1 MALYRTYRPGV
12 LADVI
17 GQDHVTVPLGR
28 ALDTGR
34 AHHAYLFTG
43 PRGCGKTS
51 SARILAR
58 SLNCEQGP
66 TSTPCGLCQS
76 CQDLA
81 PNGSG
86 SLDVVELDAATH
98 GLVDD
103 ARDLREKAMY
113 APASSRYKV
122 YIIDEAHQLGPG
134 AANALLK
141 LIEEPPPHLRFVFAT
156 TEPDKILATIRSRTH
171 HYPFRLVPA
180 RQLQEHLSWVCEQE
194 GVPAEPA
201 ALALVARAAA
211 GSVRDSQSVLGQLIA
226 GSGPEGLTYLDA
238 VAQLGFTDASL
249 LDEVVDA
256 LVVSDGGALFS
267 VVDRVVEAGLDP
279 RRFATDLLERF
290 RDLIVLRQVPDAAE
304 AGLLDIPDDQLE
316 TLRRQGAGLG
326 HGQLSRSADLVSAG
340 LSELKGTTA
349 PRLQLELLCARLL
362 LPAADDS
369 EAGILARLDQ
379 VERRVAYA
387 GQAAAAAA
395 AIPPTTNH
403 PVVPVAPADHELS
416 AVTAVLAA
424 PAATPD
430 REPQAVVGTASP
442 PEVPT
447 SGAAPDLLGGA
458 VAAPRTVPVPAP
470 TPERPAERGR
480 GGPPPRPELSG
491 ARVSRPPVAP
501 TLSTGPRAAAPLAA
515 DAVPALASSAHELRP
530 AAPTADATSA
540 TDSPTL
546 EPVATDSVAA
556 AAPPASTV
564 PAEASAVGPGAAG
577 GDVGALQAL
586 WPAILEE
593 LKSRSRVAHT
603 LAEGSN
609 PVSLQGGAL
618 VIAHP
623 DKVRMSILRQNA
635 GHMGQLAQATHDIG
649 RLEVEIDFVL
659 DPTAAGAAPRPPAP
673 ILPASAPFAA
683 VQDAPLL
690 VDDVPPDDSYDEPVD
705 PEPTAALLPS
715 GPLVV
720 APAPRTVRAVA
731 AAPTRSAPV
740 PLPPTSPVPG
750 FRSDPDEDP
759 TPDDEDVEDSH
770 LSPLALLQRELGGSV
785 IEEYDRP

>member
-58 SLNCEQGP
+58 SLNCVQGP
-66 TSTPCGLCQS
+66 TSTPCGVCQS

-81 PNGSG
+81 PNGPG

-201 ALALVARAAA
+201 ALALIARAAA

-226 GSGPEGLTYLDA
+226 GSGPAGLTYLDA
-238 VAQLGFTDASL
+238 VAQLGFTDAAL

-256 LVVSDGGALFS
+256 LVASDGGALFS

-379 VERRVAYA
+379 IERRVAYA

-395 AIPPTTNH
+395 AI
-403 PVVPVAPADHELS
+403 APAAS
-416 AVTAVLAA
+416 PTVPAAPAVRALPEVAAVLAGA
-424 PAATPD
+424 NADPEPPAVIPTPPPSD
-430 REPQAVVGTASP
+430 IPTAGTGPDPLPVVLP
-442 PEVPT
+442 VPRDIP
-447 SGAAPDLLGGA
+447 A
-458 VAAPRTVPVPAP
+458 PAP
-470 TPERPAERGR
+470 TPERPAERER

-491 ARVSRPPVAP
+491 ARVGRPPVAP
-501 TLSTGPRAAAPLAA
+501 TLSTGSR
-515 DAVPALASSAHELRP
+515 
-530 AAPTADATSA
+530 
-540 TDSPTL
+540 
-546 EPVATDSVAA
+546 A
-556 AAPPASTV
+556 AAPPAAAAG
-564 PAEASAVGPGAAG
+564 PASPDHELPPAATTADPRSAVDSPALEAVATASPETGSADVAGSAETSAVASGGAGA
-577 GDVGALQAL
+577 DVGALQTL

-609 PVSLQGGAL
+609 PVSLHGGTL

-635 GHMGQLAQATHDIG
+635 GHMGQLAQATNDIG
-649 RLEVEIDFVL
+649 RLDVEIDFVL
-659 DPTAAGAAPRPPAP
+659 DPTAAGAAPRPPIPAAFAP
-673 ILPASAPFAA
+673 AAILAEPRPIAGDSAPG
-683 VQDAPLL
+683 DGEG
-690 VDDVPPDDSYDEPVD
+690 DVVD
-705 PEPTAALLPS
+705 PKTTA
-715 GPLVV
+715 VV
-720 APAPRTVRAVA
+720 APSESPVVATAPRTARVVA
-731 AAPTRSAPV
+731 NAPTRSAPAVVLPADSSV
-740 PLPPTSPVPG
+740 PDFL
-750 FRSDPDEDP
+750 SDPDEDP
-759 TPDDEDVEDSH
+759 TPDDEDVEDSS

-785 IEEYDRP
+785 IEEFDRP